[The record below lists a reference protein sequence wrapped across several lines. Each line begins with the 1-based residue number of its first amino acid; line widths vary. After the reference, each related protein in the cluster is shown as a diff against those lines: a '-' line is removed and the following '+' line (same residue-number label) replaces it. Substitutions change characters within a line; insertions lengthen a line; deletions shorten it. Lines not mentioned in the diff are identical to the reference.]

1 MQGAANANLENGTNL
16 GELIF
21 IKVERVVAFLEKLMD
36 FKVSFIFF
44 STIGLHQVEMVG
56 CSY

>member
-1 MQGAANANLENGTNL
+1 MPTWKMVQIEV
-16 GELIF
+16 ELIF

-36 FKVSFIFF
+36 SKVSFIFF
-44 STIGLHQVEMVG
+44 STTGLHQVEMVG